1 MEEEYLSVHEYRLS
15 CVWEGAKQMSGEQ
28 LLWQTPDP
36 QTVERKVQ
44 LALRDCTQATRAL
57 ERLQACVEEALE
69 LSLRAARQ
77 YGDTAEEYRVQE
89 SRRWLD
95 TEGKKIIS
103 SIRRKIAFADA
114 DTRLAMADSLTAA
127 IESGQAAM
135 ERSLDD
141 SENRYLLWQWADRI
155 LSSVQ
160 WAFESLPEGRILFH
174 EALTGESASSNWNP
188 SQHLAERS
196 VKVPPTEF
204 TRVARGFHFA
214 AAA

>member
-1 MEEEYLSVHEYRLS
+1 M
-15 CVWEGAKQMSGEQ
+15 
-28 LLWQTPDP
+28 
-36 QTVERKVQ
+36 ERKVQ

-57 ERLQACVEEALE
+57 ERLQACIEEALE
-69 LSLRAARQ
+69 LSLRAARK
-77 YGDTAEEYRVQE
+77 YGGTAEEYRVQE

-114 DTRLAMADSLTAA
+114 DTRLAMADALTAA

-135 ERSLDD
+135 ERNLDD

-160 WAFESLPEGRILFH
+160 WAFESLPEGRVLFH
-174 EALTGESASSNWNP
+174 EALRAEPWNP
-188 SQHLAERS
+188 RTS
-196 VKVPPTEF
+196 V
-204 TRVARGFHFA
+204 RVGGQVRAGGSLVGRGDRR
-214 AAA
+214 